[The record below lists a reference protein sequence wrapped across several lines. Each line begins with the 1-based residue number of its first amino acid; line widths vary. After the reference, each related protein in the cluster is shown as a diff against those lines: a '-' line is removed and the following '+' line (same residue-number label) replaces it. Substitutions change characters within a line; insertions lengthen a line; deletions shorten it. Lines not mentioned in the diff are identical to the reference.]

1 MDKNVSSVDLDE
13 LLKAREELDKE
24 KGVDTDPN
32 MYSDYNP
39 DRNNTS
45 LENSNAEE
53 NSQSENL
60 NSKET
65 NEKSNETFDSFSNP
79 LNSEPDEHP
88 VFVSANDDE
97 NKEQKTDLA
106 PEDLNSENGEN
117 LHSESQDKDA
127 SEAQNNLSNYD
138 IFSAFEVKENANYH
152 GDSLNSGETHKNETH
167 NSSSAVQTEKTEEN
181 AIEKSNSN
189 SDENSIDKKLEKI
202 DNSNELED
210 MLSSLL
216 NSLDEDEEE
225 QEPDNADK
233 NVDSSESLYSL
244 NQTDE
249 DDTNEKIS
257 SANENSRSQLMNQT
271 ISTV

>member
-45 LENSNAEE
+45 LENSNAED

-88 VFVSANDDE
+88 VFGSANDDE

-106 PEDLNSENGEN
+106 PED
-117 LHSESQDKDA
+117 
-127 SEAQNNLSNYD
+127 
-138 IFSAFEVKENANYH
+138 
-152 GDSLNSGETHKNETH
+152 
-167 NSSSAVQTEKTEEN
+167 
-181 AIEKSNSN
+181 
-189 SDENSIDKKLEKI
+189 
-202 DNSNELED
+202 
-210 MLSSLL
+210 
-216 NSLDEDEEE
+216 
-225 QEPDNADK
+225 
-233 NVDSSESLYSL
+233 
-244 NQTDE
+244 
-249 DDTNEKIS
+249 
-257 SANENSRSQLMNQT
+257 
-271 ISTV
+271 